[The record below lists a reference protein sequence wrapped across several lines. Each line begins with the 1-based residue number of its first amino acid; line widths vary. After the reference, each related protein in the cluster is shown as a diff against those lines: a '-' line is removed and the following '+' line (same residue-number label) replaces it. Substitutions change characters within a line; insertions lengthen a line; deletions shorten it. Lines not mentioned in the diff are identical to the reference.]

1 MPSLRAR
8 FFSGAI
14 KILVRRRSWGDER
27 ALARRARRIFGARRE
42 IQPFYIRGLTVQM
55 VSDGPVKG
63 EWIRAKDTRPGTLLY
78 FHGGGYVSCSA
89 QTHRPV
95 TTRLAK
101 LTHLPVFSLDYRLA
115 PEHRFPAALEDA
127 VSGYLW
133 LIENQRIDPAT
144 IVLAGDSAGGGLVVA
159 TVLRLRDL
167 GKPLPA
173 AGVCFSPWTDLS
185 GSSPSA
191 PLNDKKCAMFRVD
204 NIVDFA
210 KAYLGDV
217 PPTNPLASPL
227 FADLSGLPPILL
239 HVGST
244 ELLLDDSVRLHDKI
258 QRAGG
263 QSVLEIY
270 DDVPHAWQMLDGFI
284 PEARDSLTKVAAF
297 IAAQLDRNSAR

>member
-14 KILVRRRSWGDER
+14 KILVRRRNWGDER
-27 ALARRARRIFGARRE
+27 ALTSRARRVFGLRRE
-42 IQPFYIRGLTVQM
+42 LQPLYIRGLDVTRVA
-55 VSDGPVKG
+55 DGAVKG
-63 EWIRAKDTRPGTLLY
+63 EWIRPKNERPGALLY

-127 VSGYLW
+127 VAGYLW
-133 LIENQRIDPAT
+133 LIENQRIDPAA

-159 TVLRLRDL
+159 TLVRLREL

-185 GSSPSA
+185 GSSTSA
-191 PLNDKKCAMFRVD
+191 PLNDGKCAMFRVD

-244 ELLLDDSVRLHDKI
+244 ELLLDDSVRLHDRIRK
-258 QRAGG
+258 AGG
-263 QSVLEIY
+263 ESVLEVY
-270 DDVPHAWQMLDGFI
+270 DDLPHVWQMLDGFI

-297 IAAQLDRNSAR
+297 IAARLDRNSGR